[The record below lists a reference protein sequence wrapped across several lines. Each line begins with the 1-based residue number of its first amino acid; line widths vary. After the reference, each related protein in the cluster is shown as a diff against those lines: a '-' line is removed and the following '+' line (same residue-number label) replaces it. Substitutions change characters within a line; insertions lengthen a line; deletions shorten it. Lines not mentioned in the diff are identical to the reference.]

1 METKEIIMYVVLSA
15 ACIVPVVLF
24 VRAASSKTRLVTGSL
39 KKTIKKLPSQY
50 DVWLTRGMAF
60 DPATESVV
68 YVNHDPD
75 DEKNTQLW
83 LSEIAECQVMV
94 NGKKVAA
101 DQKNIDMNAT
111 KSIELMIITRG
122 ANRGENL
129 LRFFTVDIDGPFQ
142 ANFHYQLARKWRK
155 TIAAHANLK

>member
-24 VRAASSKTRLVTGSL
+24 VRAASSKTRLVTNSL

-50 DVWLTRGMAF
+50 DVWLTRGMAY
-60 DPATESVV
+60 DPATESIV

-75 DEKNTQLW
+75 DAKNAQFR
-83 LSEIAECQVMV
+83 LSDIAECHVMV
-94 NGKKVAA
+94 NGKKVAS
-101 DQKNIDMNAT
+101 DQKNIDMNDT
-111 KSIELMIITRG
+111 KSIELMIVTKG
-122 ANRGENL
+122 SSHGENL
-129 LRFFTVDIDGPFQ
+129 LRFFTIDIDGPFQ

-155 TIAAHANLK
+155 TIAAQANLK

>member
-1 METKEIIMYVVLSA
+1 MIMYVVLSA

-24 VRAASSKTRLVTGSL
+24 VRAASSKTRLVTSSL

-60 DPATESVV
+60 DPGTESIV

-75 DEKNTQLW
+75 DAKNLQLW

-101 DQKNIDMNAT
+101 DQKTIDMNAAHL
-111 KSIELMIITRG
+111 IELLIVNRG
-122 ANRGENL
+122 ASRGENL
-129 LRFFTVDIDGPFQ
+129 LRFFTIDIDGPFQ

-155 TIAAHANLK
+155 IVVDHASLK